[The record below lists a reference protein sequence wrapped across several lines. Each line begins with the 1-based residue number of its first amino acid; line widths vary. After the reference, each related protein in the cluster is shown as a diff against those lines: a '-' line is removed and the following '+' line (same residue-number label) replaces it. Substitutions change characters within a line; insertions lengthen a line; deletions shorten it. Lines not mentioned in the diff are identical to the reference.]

1 MLMAY
6 LENGGI
12 FLLIPVGM
20 FLLFWFLHKFMGLS
34 TNPYKAHIVEDVGP
48 IDREKAGKFKYVP
61 TPVKPEDLR
70 DDPVTNSYYTG
81 E

>member
-1 MLMAY
+1 MLMAF

-12 FLLIPVGM
+12 FVCIPVGM
-20 FLLFWFLHKFMGLS
+20 FLLFWFLQKFMGLS
-34 TNPYKAHIVEDVGP
+34 TNPYKAHMVEDNGP
-48 IDREKAGKFKYVP
+48 IDREKASKFKYVP

-70 DDPVTNSYYTG
+70 DDPQPAGYYTG